1 VLRRARLIQAGYA
14 GQGYVSLPA
23 ALIMTSFQE
32 QTMKELRR
40 LCAIISVG
48 FYVRHVWREKILT
61 AAQSNFLAHQ
71 MQYLFATSRRRL
83 RELSSSARFI
93 AIASCYNPG

>member
-1 VLRRARLIQAGYA
+1 VLRRARSIQAGYA
-14 GQGYVSLPA
+14 GQGYISLPA
-23 ALIMTSFQE
+23 ALIMTSFQK

-40 LCAIISVG
+40 LCAN
-48 FYVRHVWREKILT
+48 VRVCLL

-83 RELSSSARFI
+83 RELYSSAKFI
-93 AIASCYNPG
+93 AVASCYNPG